1 MKRWM
6 IVVAVLAGCR
16 LETPEV
22 PPLAVEYSGC
32 TSVLAGPVCEV
43 QPEVRLTL
51 WLADEAQPTAVE
63 LRLDGEPLA
72 AQEVAPVGGG
82 QRHTVA
88 VRPGVLTVQ
97 RGDAQWRLLI
107 GADSR
112 PPLLAE
118 VEVQRR
124 QDPAAALARLQAAQ
138 PGDKV
143 SRGLV
148 ELMRGKVLRQLGR
161 LDEALEAL
169 KGAEVALAKAG
180 HWSGSTNAAEVAA
193 FVLTDVLYRFHEAE
207 EVFAPHPANGD
218 LWPEGRARVAFY
230 QAGIACGVGD
240 HRRCFRLLDEAA
252 VRAERLGLAALQD
265 STRTLQARTL
275 GGLGNHAEALAI
287 LEAAVASLAN
297 QSPCNVAVA
306 HNNLTL
312 AREAADQDWPAVEQA
327 ARVALTQAQACQD
340 PETSALVAL
349 TVAEVAL
356 ARKRPEQARAALRG
370 VPAGLP
376 STRWR
381 LWNQV
386 LNGTLALEEQRWS
399 EALPAFAEAQ
409 AEASRLGL
417 AVLAHSAR
425 VGEARALSGLGRVED
440 ALVAFGR
447 ADEAVTAVL
456 AAVPVGAER
465 EAFVGDRD
473 EGLRHHLALL
483 ISLGRV
489 SEALDLSRKS
499 RARAL
504 ASLQL
509 ADRIDSLDAPR
520 RRRWQEAIGAYRQQK
535 ALLEVDDW
543 SATAEERA
551 RRAAARPAA
560 EEALRRRLDDVWAV
574 VGAVPQVDRPR
585 PVEPGEVLLHYR
597 SGIPATGCEA
607 ERASQGVGCGS
618 PGGWWAFR
626 QSAAGVEVVEIADPL
641 AASSEAERAER
652 LLGPFA
658 EAIRGA
664 QRIRFVVSGPL
675 AGLDLHGLPFD
686 GAPLGER
693 RPVVYGVDVPGP
705 SQAPGVGALVVAD
718 PRGDLAG
725 ARRSGE
731 AAATSLAARLLRGE
745 DARREAVLSGL
756 GQAELFIYAGHGAL
770 AGDGWASHL
779 RLAGED
785 QLVPGDL
792 LLQPRLPRRVVLAGC
807 ETGRAPARSVAMG
820 MSLAHAFVVGG
831 AEAVVATTRPVADD
845 DAARLLEALQGE
857 LPQEDDLARALLRAL
872 ARVSEPMDRTA
883 WRVVVR

>member
-1 MKRWM
+1 M

-16 LETPEV
+16 LETPDV

-43 QPEVRLTL
+43 GAEGRLAL

-72 AQEVAPVGGG
+72 AQEVVPVGGG

-88 VRPGVLTVQ
+88 VGPGVLTVQ

-138 PGDKV
+138 PGDEV

-148 ELMRGKVLRQLGR
+148 ALMRGKILRQLGR
-161 LDEALEAL
+161 LDEALAVLREAEAL
-169 KGAEVALAKAG
+169 LARAG
-180 HWSGSTNAAEVAA
+180 YWSGATNAAEVAA

-240 HRRCFRLLDEAA
+240 HRRCFRLLDDAA

-275 GGLGNHAEALAI
+275 GGLGNHTEALAI

-297 QSPCNVAVA
+297 QSPCNVAIA

-312 AREAADQDWPAVEQA
+312 ARESADQDWPAVEQA
-327 ARVALTQAQACQD
+327 AQVALTQAQACQD

-356 ARKRPEQARAALRG
+356 ARKRPEEARRALQG

-399 EALPAFAEAQ
+399 EARPAFADAQ

-425 VGEARALSGLGRVED
+425 VGEARALTGLGRVED
-440 ALVAFGR
+440 ALTAFAR

-456 AAVPVGAER
+456 GAVPVGAER

-483 ISLGRV
+483 ISLGRA

-535 ALLEVDDW
+535 AQLEVDDW

-574 VGAVPQVDRPR
+574 VGAVPTVDRPR

-597 SGIPATGCEA
+597 RGID
-607 ERASQGVGCGS
+607 
-618 PGGWWAFR
+618 GWWAFR

-675 AGLDLHGLPFD
+675 ASLDLHGLPFD

-705 SQAPGVGALVVAD
+705 RQAPGVGALVVAD

-731 AAATSLAARLLRGE
+731 AAATSLAARLLRGD

-845 DAARLLEALQGE
+845 EAARLLEALQGE
-857 LPQEDDLARALLRAL
+857 LPQENDLARALLRAL